1 MSFEINEDQI
11 NKKKCCQHILCNYI
25 FLTVVV
31 LKKGL

>member
-11 NKKKCCQHILCNYI
+11 KKKNVVSTFYAITFIL
-25 FLTVVV
+25 VV